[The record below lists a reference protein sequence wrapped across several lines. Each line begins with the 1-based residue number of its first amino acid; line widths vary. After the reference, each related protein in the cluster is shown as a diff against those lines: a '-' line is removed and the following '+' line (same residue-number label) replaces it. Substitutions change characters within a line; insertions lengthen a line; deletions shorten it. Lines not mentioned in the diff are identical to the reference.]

1 MSELSVP
8 QALPRARRNGW
19 WAMLLFVVTELTLFC
34 LVFSTYFYIRF
45 QHAQWPP
52 PGFPRPEVATPL
64 ILALVL
70 AAMSFPLA
78 LASRSAAAGRVRA
91 AWWLLAIPLVVQLGY
106 FAMQVKLFDD
116 DLQKFGPS
124 QEAYGSVYYL
134 MLGVHH
140 FHVVVGI
147 LLEAFLLARL
157 LKGLNRYRA
166 TGVQSTVLYW
176 YFVNTM
182 ALAVVAVEL
191 SAA

>member
-1 MSELSVP
+1 
-8 QALPRARRNGW
+8 
-19 WAMLLFVVTELTLFC
+19 MLLFVVTELTLFC

-52 PGFPRPEVATPL
+52 PGFPKPEIATPL

-70 AAMSFPLA
+70 ASMSFPLA
-78 LASRSAAAGRVRA
+78 LAARSAGAGRVRA
-91 AWWLLAIPLVVQLGY
+91 AWWLLAIPLVVQIGY

-116 DLQKFGPS
+116 DLQKFGPG

-134 MLGVHH
+134 LLAVHH
-140 FHVVVGI
+140 FHVLVGI
-147 LLEAFLLARL
+147 LLSAFLLARL

-166 TGVQSTVLYW
+166 TGVQSTVFYW
-176 YFVNTM
+176 YFVN
-182 ALAVVAVEL
+182 LIGLVVVAVEL